1 MVGEMG
7 FEPMTFWSRTKRATR
22 LRYSPFWPEES
33 AKRLLNM
40 IAKRKGNVNTEFSLC
55 GRKFAIKREMA
66 KFLASFRQFR

>member
-40 IAKRKGNVNTEFSLC
+40 IAKKRKEVNSYFS
-55 GRKFAIKREMA
+55 
-66 KFLASFRQFR
+66 S